1 MECRIVARGMIAERM
16 TNAAC
21 IHALHTT
28 ASPSQAKVSEYISE
42 VRNKQGTAAAQ
53 QYSSASDNTHHLLR
67 PIRLIQYSLH

>member
-1 MECRIVARGMIAERM
+1 MIAERM

-42 VRNKQGTAAAQ
+42 VRNKQGSSSTAAYQ
-53 QYSSASDNTHHLLR
+53 LK
-67 PIRLIQYSLH
+67 

>member
-28 ASPSQAKVSEYISE
+28 ASQAKVSEYISE

-67 PIRLIQYSLH
+67 PIRLIQDSLH

>member
-42 VRNKQGTAAAQ
+42 VRNKQGTAASR
-53 QYSSASDNTHHLLR
+53 QYSSASDHTHIFSA
-67 PIRLIQYSLH
+67 PIRLIQDSLH

>member
-1 MECRIVARGMIAERM
+1 MIAERM

-42 VRNKQGTAAAQ
+42 VRNKQGSSSTAAAQ
-53 QYSSASDNTHHLLR
+53 QHISSSDNTHHILR
-67 PIRLIQYSLH
+67 PIRLIQDSLH